1 MTTFSFYYE
10 MKKRNSSIAFI
21 YEISNQMNRGGR
33 QLIASSFN
41 LPRCKS
47 SSFCNEAFCVLVK
60 EYAYVV

>member
-41 LPRCKS
+41 LPLCKS
-47 SSFCNEAFCVLVK
+47 SSFCKEAFCVLVK